1 MIETIKKGKAL
12 STANGNGVAQSH
24 VQSDGVS
31 YNSDGYSVKSCR
43 LCGGK
48 AETLSG
54 LCRPCWHRVYQEW
67 GERCKEREFELHL
80 HEYIEQ
86 KVTAAGAAQ
95 APVARVGQF
104 TVLPDGTIIGPKEYL
119 ESEHFTQI
127 KAEIESGNHPV
138 LRAALGAGQSI
149 ENAVLV
155 TVVTD
160 YAAWRGTKELHAA
173 LRVRA

>member
-1 MIETIKKGKAL
+1 MIATVKKRKAL
-12 STANGNGVAQSH
+12 SANGNGRAQSR
-24 VQSDGVS
+24 VLTDGSV
-31 YNSDGYSVKSCR
+31 YSSNGHAVKCR
-43 LCGGK
+43 LCGGTV
-48 AETLSG
+48 ETLSG
-54 LCRPCWHRVYQEW
+54 LCWKCFHQAYAEW

-104 TVLPDGTIIGPKEYL
+104 AITPDGAIIGPKEYL
-119 ESEHFTQI
+119 ESEHFARL
-127 KAEIESGNHPV
+127 KEEIESGNHPV
-138 LRAALGAGQSI
+138 LRAALAAGQGV

-160 YAAWRGTKELHAA
+160 YAAWRGTKELYAA
-173 LRVRA
+173 LGVGA